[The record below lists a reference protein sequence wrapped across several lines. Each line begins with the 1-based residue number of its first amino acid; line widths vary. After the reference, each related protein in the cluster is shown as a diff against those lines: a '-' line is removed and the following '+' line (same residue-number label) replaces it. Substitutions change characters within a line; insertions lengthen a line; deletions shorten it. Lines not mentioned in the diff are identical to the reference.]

1 MKLNFKC
8 LNCDFSSS
16 IVNFEIVGYSLEDM
30 EKMQS
35 NMMECPICKNRIYFT
50 RENCSITD

>member
-16 IVNFEIVGYSLEDM
+16 IVNFEIVGYSLENAIQYDGMSDM
-30 EKMQS
+30 
-35 NMMECPICKNRIYFT
+35 
-50 RENCSITD
+50 